1 MTIVTVLGAGRDHG
15 TPRIVLDIGRMADCH
30 LGVIG
35 LSTALELQE
44 RGYKVTI
51 VAECTPEDEKSIR
64 YTSPWAVWL
73 LFRDDWHD

>member
-1 MTIVTVLGAGRDHG
+1 MTIVTVLGAGKDHRI
-15 TPRIVLDIGRMADCH
+15 PRIVLDIGCMADCH

-73 LFRDDWHD
+73 LFRDD